1 MIDVQCVTLS
11 QVKKTE
17 RKKEGRSESAS
28 SIPSGAEAS
37 PEGDQGRKSA
47 EAKPGECAC
56 AVGRSSDSPK

>member
-1 MIDVQCVTLS
+1 MI

-37 PEGDQGRKSA
+37 PEGDPGVKSA
-47 EAKPGECAC
+47 EAKTGECAC
-56 AVGRSSDSPK
+56 AIRLVADISLN